1 MADQEIK
8 EPPAKPP
15 SKRVK
20 TPTVIQME
28 AVECGAAAL
37 KIILGY
43 FGKLVPLEELRI
55 ECGVSRDGSK
65 ASNVLKAARKYGLQ
79 AKGFKYE
86 IPNLYEVSYPCIL
99 FWNFNHFLVLEG
111 FKGGKVYLNDPAQG
125 PRVVSYQELDDSFSG
140 VCMVFEPGEDFKKG
154 GESETMIAALR
165 KRLIGFES
173 ALAYVVL
180 TGLLLVVPGLI
191 VPTFAR
197 VFIDEFLVGSRGY
210 IIRPLLLGMGLT
222 AIGMA
227 LLTWL
232 QQYYLLRME
241 TKQSLISASEFFNHI
256 LRLPVSYFSQR
267 FAGEIGSRVLI
278 NDKVASM
285 IGGKLATT
293 MLDSV
298 LIVFYAALMFFY
310 DVWMTVAVI
319 ALSAVNLLAVKAAA
333 KKRTDASRKLMQD
346 EGKLVG
352 TAMGGLTMIETLK
365 ATGSEP
371 EFFGRWAGYQAKAMS
386 AEQDLGKLTEYMSA
400 IPVVIN
406 TLITATIL
414 LMGGSKVIDGQMT
427 VGMLVAYQT
436 LAAFFVRP
444 LQTIVTFGAELQA
457 LEADMNRLDDVLR
470 YPQDVM
476 YTQEAKEDDS
486 KKLKLSG
493 HIELRDITFGYNP
506 LEKPLIEGFNLT
518 IKPGQRF
525 AFVGGS
531 GSGKSTVGK
540 VVAGLYEPWSGDV
553 LFDGVPRKDLP
564 PKLIAN
570 SLGVVDQDVFLFS
583 GTIRDNIAMWD
594 TTVPDINIT
603 RAAKDAEIA
612 QIIETRDGAYRSM
625 INEGGTNFSGGQR
638 QRMEIARALVGN
650 PTMLILDE
658 ATSALDPATE
668 VEIDDNLRRRGCS
681 CIIVAH
687 RLSTIRDADQIV
699 VMQKGKIVQQGTHD
713 ELKQDETGF
722 YAHLIKE

>member
-1 MADQEIK
+1 MAEEK
-8 EPPAKPP
+8 KAPP
-15 SKRVK
+15 SKPPNKRIK

-37 KIILGY
+37 KIVLGY

-65 ASNVLKAARKYGLQ
+65 ASNVMKAARKYGLQ
-79 AKGFKYE
+79 AKGFKYD
-86 IPNLYEVSYPCIL
+86 IPNLYEVNYPCIL

-111 FKGGKVYLNDPAQG
+111 FKGGKVFINDPGMG
-125 PRVVSYQELDDSFSG
+125 PRVITPEELDESFSG
-140 VCMVFEPGEDFKKG
+140 VCLTFEPGEEFVKG
-154 GESETMIAALR
+154 GQKETMTEALR
-165 KRLIGFES
+165 QRLKGFES
-173 ALAYVVL
+173 ALAFVVL
-180 TGLLLVVPGLI
+180 CGVLLVIPGLVI
-191 VPTFAR
+191 PTFAR
-197 VFIDEFLVGSRGY
+197 VFIDEFLVARRDY
-210 IIRPLLLGMGLT
+210 IIQPLILSMGLAVFVT
-222 AIGMA
+222 GV
-227 LLTWL
+227 LTWL

-241 TKQSLISASEFFNHI
+241 TKQSLISAAEFFNHI

-278 NDKVASM
+278 NDKVASI

-298 LIVFYAALMFFY
+298 LIVFYGLLMFFY
-310 DVWMTVAVI
+310 DIWLTVIVML
-319 ALSAVNLLAVKAAA
+319 LSASNLLGVKMAA
-333 KKRTDASRKLMQD
+333 KKRTDASRRLMQD

-386 AEQDLGKLTEYMSA
+386 AEQDLGKLTEYMSS
-400 IPVVIN
+400 IPVLTN
-406 TLITATIL
+406 TAITAVIL
-414 LMGGSKVIDGQMT
+414 GLGGAKVIDGEMT
-427 VGMLVAYQT
+427 VGMLVAYRT
-436 LAAFFVRP
+436 LAGFFSRP
-444 LQTIVTFGAELQA
+444 LTTIVSFGAELQA

-470 YPQDVM
+470 YPQDIM
-476 YTQEAKEDDS
+476 YTSEVKDTDS

-506 LEKPLIEGFNLT
+506 LEKPLIENFNLT

-553 LFDGVPRKDLP
+553 LFDGVPRGELP

-570 SLGVVDQDVFLFS
+570 SLGVVDQDIFLFAGS
-583 GTIRDNIAMWD
+583 IRDNIAMWD
-594 TTVPDINIT
+594 STVPDINIT
-603 RAAKDAEIA
+603 RASKDAEIA
-612 QIIETRDGAYRSM
+612 AIIETRDGAYRSL
-625 INEGGTNFSGGQR
+625 INEGGSNFSGGQR
-638 QRMEIARALVGN
+638 QRLEIARALVGN

-668 VEIDDNLRRRGCS
+668 VDIDNNLRRRGCS

-699 VMQKGKIVQQGTHD
+699 VMERGKIVQMGTHD
-713 ELKQDETGF
+713 ELKDDETGF

>member
-1 MADQEIK
+1 MADEEKK

-43 FGKLVPLEELRI
+43 FGRIVPLEELRI

-79 AKGFKYE
+79 AKGFKYD
-86 IPNLYEVSYPCIL
+86 IPNLYQVTYPCIL

-125 PRVVSYQELDDSFSG
+125 PRTVTYQELDESFSG

-154 GESETMIAALR
+154 GESETMTAALR
-165 KRLIGFES
+165 QRLKGFES
-173 ALAYVVL
+173 ALAFVVF
-180 TGLLLVVPGLI
+180 TGVLLVVPGLI
-191 VPTFAR
+191 IPTFAR

-210 IIRPLLLGMGLT
+210 IIRPLLLSMGLT

-227 LLTWL
+227 ALTWL

-241 TKQSLISASEFFNHI
+241 TKQSLVAASDFFNHI

-278 NDKVASM
+278 NDKVASI

-293 MLDSV
+293 MLDSS
-298 LIVFYAALMFFY
+298 LIVFYAILMFIY
-310 DVWMTVAVI
+310 DVKMTFVVI
-319 ALSAVNLLAVKAAA
+319 FLSVFNLIAVKAAA
-333 KKRTDASRKLMQD
+333 KKRTDASRRLMQD
-346 EGKLVG
+346 QGKLIG
-352 TAMGGLTMIETLK
+352 TAMGGLQMIETLK

-371 EFFGRWAGYQAKAMS
+371 EFFGRWAGYQAKAMT
-386 AEQDLGKLTEYMSA
+386 AEQDLSKLTEFMSA
-400 IPVVIN
+400 IPVVVK
-406 TLITATIL
+406 TLITAAIL
-414 LMGGSKVIDGQMT
+414 LMGGSKVIDGEMT

-436 LAAFFVRP
+436 LSGFFVRP
-444 LQTIVTFGAELQA
+444 LQSIVTFGAELQA

-470 YPQDVM
+470 YPQDPM
-476 YTQEAKEDDS
+476 YTYETKTQDS

-493 HIELRDITFGYNP
+493 QIELRDITFGYNP

-531 GSGKSTVGK
+531 GSGKSTVAK
-540 VVAGLYEPWSGDV
+540 LVAGLYEPWKGEV
-553 LFDGVPRKDLP
+553 CFDGVPRAELP

-570 SLGVVDQDVFLFS
+570 SLGVVDQEVFLFS
-583 GTIRDNIAMWD
+583 GTVRDNIAMWD
-594 TTVPDINIT
+594 TTVPDVNIT
-603 RAAKDAEIA
+603 RASKDAEIA
-612 QIIETRDGAYRSM
+612 QIIETRDGAYRSL

-638 QRMEIARALVGN
+638 QRLEIARALVGN

-699 VMQKGKIVQQGTHD
+699 VMQRGKIVQMGTHD
-713 ELKQDETGF
+713 ELKDDETGF